1 MRRRPTIL
9 GQIDARLARIE
20 RYIRVLMW
28 AARQEMERDE
38 MSQQDID
45 QLKAKVTANTAVT
58 QSTVTLIQG
67 LIQQLKDAADDPAE
81 LQAVIAEIEAN
92 TQALAAAVPVNTPAA

>member
-1 MRRRPTIL
+1 MSHELDR
-9 GQIDARLARIE
+9 IDARLARIE
-20 RYIRVLMW
+20 RFVRVLMW
-28 AARQEMERDE
+28 AAQQEVRRDE

-58 QSTVTLIQG
+58 QSSVLLIQG
-67 LIQQLKDAADDPAE
+67 LVQQLKDAADDPAE

-92 TQALAAAVPVNTPAA
+92 TAALAAAVPANTPAA